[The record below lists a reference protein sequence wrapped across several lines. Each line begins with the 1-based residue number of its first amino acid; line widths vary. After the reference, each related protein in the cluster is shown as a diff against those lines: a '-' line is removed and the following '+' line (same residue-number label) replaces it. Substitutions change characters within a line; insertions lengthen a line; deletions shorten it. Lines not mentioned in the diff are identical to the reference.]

1 MHSLCVQKPIQVT
14 ILHFGHEEMRN
25 RLVLSDFADEVERSR
40 VYNSGAKKT
49 LIKIFLQIT
58 ELAVVLTDLLGEILP
73 SNEISPWDENYREE
87 ETFRIGKCKSKMH
100 SWYKTASLGLL
111 PRRDS
116 LESASENGVSEP
128 VAGFS
133 HDSVVL
139 YTNFMWLIYQ

>member
-14 ILHFGHEEMRN
+14 VLHFGHEEMRN
-25 RLVLSDFADEVERSR
+25 RLVLTDFADEFERSR

-73 SNEISPWDENYREE
+73 SNEINPWDETYCEE
-87 ETFRIGKCKSKMH
+87 EIFRIGECKSKMQL
-100 SWYKTASLGLL
+100 WYKTASLGLL
-111 PRRDS
+111 SRRDS
-116 LESASENGVSEP
+116 LESASENGSSEP